1 MHHAIDQCQGE
12 LEVQA
17 CKMQE
22 IEELNASLMAVSEQ
36 KDDDISKLRILKEE
50 MKYLNDADKIITE
63 GLKGDLQQSA

>member
-1 MHHAIDQCQGE
+1 MQYAIDYCHGE
-12 LEVQA
+12 LEAQA
-17 CKMQE
+17 YKMQE
-22 IEELNASLMAVSEQ
+22 IEELNASLMAASEQ